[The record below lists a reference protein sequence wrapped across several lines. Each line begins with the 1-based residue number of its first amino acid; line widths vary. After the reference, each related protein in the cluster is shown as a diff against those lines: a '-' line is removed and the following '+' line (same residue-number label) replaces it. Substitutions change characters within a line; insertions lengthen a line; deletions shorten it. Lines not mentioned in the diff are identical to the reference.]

1 VDKTAEVG
9 RLSEELSGSEFSAT
23 GDLKGLV
30 ARCLRGEQAA
40 LAELVGRYRQRV
52 VGFCRSL
59 LGQQHDAEDVAQE
72 TFLRVCRHLHHWD
85 QQREFEPW
93 LLAIAGNRCRT
104 ALAARRRRP
113 TPQPLPEVP
122 VEGQHQERAA
132 DQLREEVRIALGTLR
147 NEYREAFLLFHERHL
162 SYQEIA
168 DRLQV
173 PLGTIK
179 TWVHRARRDL
189 FENLRDRGI
198 VSINEAGH
206 AVRSV

>member
-1 VDKTAEVG
+1 
-9 RLSEELSGSEFSAT
+9 LSDDFSGTEFGAT
-23 GDLKGLV
+23 GDLKVLV
-30 ARCLRGEQAA
+30 ARCLRGEQTA

-93 LLAIAGNRCRT
+93 LMAIAGNRCRT

-113 TPQPLPEVP
+113 VPQPLPDLP
-122 VEGQHQERAA
+122 ADGQQHERAA
-132 DQLREEVRIALGTLR
+132 DQLREEVRLAVATLR
-147 NEYREAFLLFHERHL
+147 AEYREAFMLFHERQL

-168 DRLQV
+168 DRLDV
-173 PLGTIK
+173 PLGTVK
-179 TWVHRARRDL
+179 TWVHRARREL
-189 FENLRDRGI
+189 LVNLRDRGI

>member
-1 VDKTAEVG
+1 MSDDFNFRATEV
-9 RLSEELSGSEFSAT
+9 SAT
-23 GDLKGLV
+23 CDLKGLV
-30 ARCLRGEQAA
+30 ARCLRGEQTA

-93 LLAIAGNRCRT
+93 LMAIAGNRCRT

-113 TPQPLPEVP
+113 VPQPLPDLP
-122 VEGQHQERAA
+122 AEGQQHERAA
-132 DQLREEVRIALGTLR
+132 DQLREEVRLAVATLR
-147 NEYREAFLLFHERHL
+147 AEYREAFLLFHERQL

-168 DRLQV
+168 DRLDV
-173 PLGTIK
+173 PLGTVK
-179 TWVHRARRDL
+179 TWVHRARREL
-189 FENLRDRGI
+189 LVNLRDRGI

>member
-1 VDKTAEVG
+1 MSDDFNVRATEV
-9 RLSEELSGSEFSAT
+9 SAT

-30 ARCLRGEQAA
+30 ARCLRGEQTA

-93 LLAIAGNRCRT
+93 LMAIAGNRCRT

-113 TPQPLPEVP
+113 VPQPLPDLP
-122 VEGQHQERAA
+122 AEGQQHERAA
-132 DQLREEVRIALGTLR
+132 DQLREEVRLAVATLR
-147 NEYREAFLLFHERHL
+147 AEYREAFLLFHERQL

-168 DRLQV
+168 DRLDV
-173 PLGTIK
+173 PLGTVK
-179 TWVHRARRDL
+179 TWVHRARREL
-189 FENLRDRGI
+189 LVNLRDRGI

>member
-1 VDKTAEVG
+1 MSDDFNFSATEV
-9 RLSEELSGSEFSAT
+9 SAT

-30 ARCLRGEQAA
+30 ARCLRGEQTA

-93 LLAIAGNRCRT
+93 LMAIAGNRCRT

-113 TPQPLPEVP
+113 VPQPLPDLP
-122 VEGQHQERAA
+122 AEGQQHERAA
-132 DQLREEVRIALGTLR
+132 DQLREEVRLAVATLR
-147 NEYREAFLLFHERHL
+147 AEYREAFLLFHERQL

-168 DRLQV
+168 DRLDV
-173 PLGTIK
+173 PLGTVK
-179 TWVHRARRDL
+179 TWVHRARREL
-189 FENLRDRGI
+189 LVNLRDRGI